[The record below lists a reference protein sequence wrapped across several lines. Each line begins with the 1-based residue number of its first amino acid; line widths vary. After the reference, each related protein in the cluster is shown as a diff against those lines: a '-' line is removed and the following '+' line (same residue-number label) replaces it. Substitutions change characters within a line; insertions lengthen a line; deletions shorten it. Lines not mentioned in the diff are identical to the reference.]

1 MMVAQ
6 CAMFADVHISIREAE
21 ARFSEAIAAA
31 MRGERVVITR
41 YGQPVAELTM
51 PSKKEPL
58 NFAAADEYLAEI
70 GWKADAMKMPD
81 DFNSPAFSREV
92 LGIDD

>member
-1 MMVAQ
+1 ME
-6 CAMFADVHISIREAE
+6 ISIRDAK

-41 YGQPVAELTM
+41 YGQPVAELTA
-51 PSKKEPL
+51 PSSKQPL

-70 GWKADAMKMPD
+70 GWDAGAMQLPD
-81 DFNSPAFSREV
+81 NFDDPAFSREV